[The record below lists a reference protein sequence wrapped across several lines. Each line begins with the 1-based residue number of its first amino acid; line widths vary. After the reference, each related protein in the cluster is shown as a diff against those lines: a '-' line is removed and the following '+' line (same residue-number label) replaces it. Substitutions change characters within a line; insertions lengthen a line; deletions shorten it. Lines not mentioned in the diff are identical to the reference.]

1 MAAIHVCCLHRKR
14 QTAVSTLRLEIRS
27 FEAFSFLDRHR
38 LLPKKK
44 KIGMWAAILNYTKDG
59 GPSFEAQNVAKR
71 LVLQRPK
78 RIGYKKTL
86 PHIYL

>member
-1 MAAIHVCCLHRKR
+1 MR
-14 QTAVSTLRLEIRS
+14 
-27 FEAFSFLDRHR
+27 
-38 LLPKKK
+38 
-44 KIGMWAAILNYTKDG
+44 AAILNYTKDG